1 MAMFLKIVRGCPDE
15 FLAVAATPALDYD
28 IYDEVV
34 SCHFTRFKEPGP
46 DGVFGMAHI
55 KVREPVKTADCPG
68 YAEIEKNVD
77 LTGAAFL
84 MNQQG
89 RTIDKFLPQAAR
101 CNAGAPSVDDDF
113 LTRITYDTA
122 AEIRRCAMFAASNA
136 VGGAKAGAL
145 KVVDLMNRL
154 QVAVDAKPDPMSR

>member
-34 SCHFTRFKEPGP
+34 SCHFTRFKVPGQ

-89 RTIDKFLPQAAR
+89 RTISTFLPA
-101 CNAGAPSVDDDF
+101 SVQQG
-113 LTRITYDTA
+113 
-122 AEIRRCAMFAASNA
+122 E
-136 VGGAKAGAL
+136 G
-145 KVVDLMNRL
+145 
-154 QVAVDAKPDPMSR
+154 

>member
-34 SCHFTRFKEPGP
+34 SCHFTRYKEPGP

-101 CNAGAPSVDDDF
+101 GNAGAPSVDARHASWPIPGPS
-113 LTRITYDTA
+113 LRPHSLAGSLRIVPLCA
-122 AEIRRCAMFAASNA
+122 SCPSRNVAIRGCP
-136 VGGAKAGAL
+136 GGP
-145 KVVDLMNRL
+145 N
-154 QVAVDAKPDPMSR
+154 